1 MAKRGVTVLSSELWK
16 NALEL
21 FPGGVNSPVRAAV
34 KPFPFYTKE
43 GRGAFLITEDGR
55 KLIDFVLGYGPL
67 ILGHSPPRVKEK
79 VIEQI
84 EKGWLYGTPSRAEVE
99 LARKITSH
107 IRSIDKIRF
116 VNSGTEA
123 TMNAIRLA
131 RGFTKREKI
140 IKFDGNYHGA
150 HDYVLASAGSAATEF
165 SVPDSDGIPKDV
177 LKTVI
182 VCPYNQLECVEKH
195 LKNEDVAAVI
205 VEPIMGN
212 MGVIPANQS
221 FLEGLRELTRT
232 YNTLLIFD
240 EVITGF
246 RVGLE
251 GAQGY
256 YTVYPDLTTLGK
268 IIGGGFPIGAF
279 GGKREIME
287 NLTPSGKVFN
297 AGTFNAN
304 PISMVAGIATIE
316 ELEKGKAYEIAN
328 KAAKE
333 ISEELDKAPL
343 DHVVN
348 SVKSMFQIFF
358 GVKSVE
364 NADDAR
370 KANKGKYIE
379 FQKALLDRGVFFPP
393 SQFESVFTS
402 SAHTE
407 EVVNETLDKIRK
419 VLSEMR

>member
-1 MAKRGVTVLSSELWK
+1 MSSELWRE
-16 NALEL
+16 ALDL

-34 KPFPFYTKE
+34 RPFPFYVKE
-43 GRGAFLITEDGR
+43 ARGAFLITEDGKR
-55 KLIDFVLGYGPL
+55 LVDFVLGYGPL
-67 ILGHSPPRVKEK
+67 ILGHSHPKVKER

-99 LARKITSH
+99 LARKISSH
-107 IRSIDKIRF
+107 VKSIEKIRF

-131 RGFTKREKI
+131 RGFTKRDKI

-165 SVPDSDGIPKDV
+165 SVPDSEGIPREV

-182 VCPYNQLECVEKH
+182 VCQYNQLECVEKH
-195 LKNEDVAAVI
+195 LKNEDVAGVI

-232 YNTLLIFD
+232 YNSLLIFD

-246 RVGLE
+246 RLGLG
-251 GAQGY
+251 GAQEY
-256 YTVYPDLTTLGK
+256 YGVYPDLTTLGK

-316 ELEKGKAYEIAN
+316 ELEKGKVYEVAN
-328 KAAKE
+328 AAAKE
-333 ISEELDKAPL
+333 ISDELDKAPG

-348 SVKSMFQIFF
+348 VVKSMFQIFF
-358 GVKSVE
+358 GVKKVE
-364 NADDAR
+364 NANDAR
-370 KANKGKYIE
+370 KADKNNYIR
-379 FQKALLDRGVFFPP
+379 FQMALLEKGVFFPP

-402 SAHTE
+402 GAHTE
-407 EVVNETLDKIRK
+407 DVVNEVMDKIKR
-419 VLSEMR
+419 VLSDMR